1 MKKTNAKRISWLAR
15 TWQKIV
21 NGVGGILI
29 LFGFGALGFQALVYL
44 LNEEWIEIPLLYITS
59 FGPSEFTSWLDNPA
73 SWIALHKIV
82 YGILD
87 YVSLPLTLILVG
99 MVMVTYEAEP

>member
-1 MKKTNAKRISWLAR
+1 MF
-15 TWQKIV
+15 
-21 NGVGGILI
+21 
-29 LFGFGALGFQALVYL
+29 FGFGALGFQAFLYL
-44 LNEEWIEIPLLYITS
+44 LNEERIEIPLLLITY

-99 MVMVTYEAEP
+99 MVMVVYEAEP

>member
-1 MKKTNAKRISWLAR
+1 M
-15 TWQKIV
+15 
-21 NGVGGILI
+21 

-44 LNEEWIEIPLLYITS
+44 LNDEWIEMSLLYITS

-82 YGILD
+82 YGTLD
-87 YVSLPLTLILVG
+87 YVSLPLILILVG
-99 MVMVTYEAEP
+99 IVMVAYEAEP

>member
-1 MKKTNAKRISWLAR
+1 MKKTNVKRISWLAR

-21 NGVGGILI
+21 NGVGGILM
-29 LFGFGALGFQALVYL
+29 LLGFGALGIQAFLYL

-82 YGILD
+82 YGIFD

-99 MVMVTYEAEP
+99 MVMVAYEAEP

>member
-1 MKKTNAKRISWLAR
+1 M
-15 TWQKIV
+15 
-21 NGVGGILI
+21 
-29 LFGFGALGFQALVYL
+29 LFGFGALGFQAFLYL
-44 LNEEWIEIPLLYITS
+44 LNEEWIEIPLFYIAS

-73 SWIALHKIV
+73 SWIDLHKIV

-99 MVMVTYEAEP
+99 MVMVAYEAEP